1 MNPEKAADT
10 VEKESEFKPH
20 VKKAITISILAMV
33 LAFTTLGSSK
43 TTKLVSVGNIQISNT
58 NTLYEFRILR
68 QLVMGASIDILGGEL
83 DSLELSQDK
92 LLKSKRLKTVQDTI
106 DRYQQEIANLESDS
120 RRDDDKQDLQLQL
133 NELKTQVQ
141 VAKNKNEWF
150 ENAEVILQIAIVL
163 VSASIVAAGTV
174 LFWSGITLGVI
185 GFLITLN
192 GFFLLFT
199 W

>member
-68 QLVMGASIDILGGEL
+68 QLVMGASVDILGGEL
-83 DSLELSQDK
+83 DSLEIGQDK
-92 LLKSKRLKTVQDTI
+92 LLKSKRLKTVQETI

-120 RRDDDKQDLQLQL
+120 RRDDNKQDLQLQL

>member
-10 VEKESEFKPH
+10 VEKEAEFQPH

-68 QLVMGASIDILGGEL
+68 QLVMGASVDILGGEL
-83 DSLELSQDK
+83 DSLEIGQDK
-92 LLKSKRLKTVQDTI
+92 LLKSKRLKTVQETI

-120 RRDDDKQDLQLQL
+120 RRDDDKQDLKLQL